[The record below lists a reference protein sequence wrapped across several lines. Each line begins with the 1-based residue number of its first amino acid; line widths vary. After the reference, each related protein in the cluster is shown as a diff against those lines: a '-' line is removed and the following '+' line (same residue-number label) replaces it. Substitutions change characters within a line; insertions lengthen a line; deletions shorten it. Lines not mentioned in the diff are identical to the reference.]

1 MNGVKKSRARILL
14 RHSARSFT
22 PFRMTQKK
30 KKTIMTTDEILYK
43 LAARCSVSEQ
53 CLSDVEGKLA
63 KYDLTEEERTRILRH
78 LVEEKYVDDSR
89 YAEAYVRDKY
99 RFNKW
104 GRMKIA
110 QGLRMKGI
118 DNETISSAM
127 GAIDEE
133 EYLGIL
139 RDLLKAKRRSTKGKN
154 EYEINGKLARFAT
167 GRGFEYGAIRQC
179 LNIEVDYWE

>member
-1 MNGVKKSRARILL
+1 
-14 RHSARSFT
+14 
-22 PFRMTQKK
+22 MTA
-30 KKTIMTTDEILYK
+30 DEILYK

-78 LVEEKYVDDSR
+78 LVEERYVDDGR

-104 GRMKIA
+104 GRIKIA

-118 DNETISSAM
+118 DSETISAAM
-127 GAIDEE
+127 EVIDEE

-139 RDLLKAKRRSTKGKN
+139 RDLLKAKRKSTRGAS
-154 EYEINGKLARFAT
+154 EYEVNGKLIRFAT
-167 GRGFEYGAIRQC
+167 GRGFEFGAIRQC
-179 LNIEVDYWE
+179 LGGAVLEEWE